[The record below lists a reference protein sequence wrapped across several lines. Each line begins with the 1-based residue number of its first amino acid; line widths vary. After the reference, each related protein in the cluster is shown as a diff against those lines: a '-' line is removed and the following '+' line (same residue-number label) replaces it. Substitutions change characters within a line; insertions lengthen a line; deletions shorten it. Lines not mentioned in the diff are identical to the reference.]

1 MRLYCFR
8 RFLLMPLLLTPW
20 FFPLPLAAQNISD
33 IAGDTVEETE
43 GQGLVIRT
51 KPAGARVFI
60 DGLERGLTPL
70 TLDKFQRGEY
80 HVRLV
85 KEGYRE
91 RRFQITISASSRLL
105 VSIELEEAT
114 GRVQLRLSRA
124 DGSPGPEILPF
135 NPVISA
141 DGGISLY
148 PGPEEKP
155 VLKLPVGRRTIRV
168 RAFGWEDAVK
178 AVLVRE
184 DWTVTAEF
192 ILKPAVYVMGQ
203 GSVSR
208 RRFNP
213 ANSGSLGR
221 TEFRFEVSAPGRG
234 VLRVKDSE
242 GRPVYTVPL
251 GPFQTWSQSVVW
263 DGRDSSGELLP
274 EGVYQVQIETEA
286 LPWDDT
292 PPRSQTIDLETVIDD
307 SADIYPLS
315 LQGLIPGLLFA
326 PVPAALPVGSFQ
338 LETGLF
344 FGKTAPGERAFS
356 SLPFDVGI
364 RFSPLTRLELTA
376 LMNVLPDFGNAASWA
391 LAGSAKWFF
400 FPETACLP
408 VNIAAGLSYAWESE
422 SGTAPL
428 GPGAGLGFYIP
439 LSWRPIR
446 PLSVLFS
453 PGMRI
458 PIPGDTVPRLVLSGG
473 LLFRGAWFTSGFSIR
488 PELNF
493 SPVAG
498 RGGDAVQLFMG
509 GELKLY
515 PPPSN
520 LVFSLSGGAWFAGSE
535 AGGFGGVGIGF
546 IY

>member
-1 MRLYCFR
+1 MLWLF
-8 RFLLMPLLLTPW
+8 P
-20 FFPLPLAAQNISD
+20 FPLAGQNISD
-33 IAGDTVEETE
+33 IAGDTVEEIG

-60 DGLERGLTPL
+60 DGLERGQTPL
-70 TLDKFQRGEY
+70 TLDKLQRGEY
-80 HVRLV
+80 HIRLV
-85 KEGYRE
+85 KEGYQE
-91 RRFQITISASSRLL
+91 RRFQVTLSASSRLL
-105 VSIELEEAT
+105 VSVELKESA
-114 GRVQLRLSRA
+114 GQVQLRLSRA
-124 DGSPGPEILPF
+124 EGSPGPEVLPF

-148 PGPEEKP
+148 PGPEETP
-155 VLKLPVGRRTIRV
+155 VLNLPVGRRTIRV

-178 AVLVRE
+178 TVLVQE

-192 ILKPAVYVMGQ
+192 TLKPAAYTLGN

-221 TEFRFEVSAPGRG
+221 TEFRFEVSAPGSG
-234 VLRVKDSE
+234 VLTVKDTG
-242 GRPVYTVPL
+242 GRPVYEVPL

-263 DGRDSSGELLP
+263 DGRNSTGERLP

-286 LPWDDT
+286 LPWGDA
-292 PPRSQTIDLETVIDD
+292 PPRSQTINLETVIDD
-307 SADIYPLS
+307 SANIYPLS

-326 PVPAALPVGSFQ
+326 PVPAALPSGSFQ
-338 LETGLF
+338 IETGLF

-356 SLPFDVGI
+356 TLPFDVGI

-376 LMNVLPDFGNAASWA
+376 VLNVLPDFGNAAPWG
-391 LAGSAKWFF
+391 LAGSAKWVF
-400 FPETACLP
+400 FPENGGLP
-408 VNIAAGLSYAWESE
+408 LNIAAGLSYAWELE
-422 SGTAPL
+422 NGTAPL
-428 GPGAGLGFYIP
+428 SAGSGLGFYVP
-439 LSWRPIR
+439 LSWRPHR
-446 PLSVLFS
+446 SLSVLFS

-458 PIPGDTVPRLVLSGG
+458 PIPGDPVPRLLLSGG
-473 LLFRGAWFTSGFSIR
+473 LLFRGSWFIWGFSIR

-493 SPVAG
+493 SPAAD
-498 RGGDAVQLFMG
+498 RGGNAAHLFMG

-535 AGGFGGVGIGF
+535 AGGFGGVSIGF